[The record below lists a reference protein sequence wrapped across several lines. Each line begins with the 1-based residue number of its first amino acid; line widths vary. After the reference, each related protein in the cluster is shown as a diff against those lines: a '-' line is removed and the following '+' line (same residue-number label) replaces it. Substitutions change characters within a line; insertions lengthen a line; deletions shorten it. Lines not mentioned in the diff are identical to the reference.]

1 MRAGGGRGGLTAS
14 HIEGWK
20 GKKNTKPNDG
30 TADVAIKAPGGGGGA
45 ERWCGGGMGTPK
57 GTKMA
62 PNRRL
67 GGTELT
73 LS

>member
-1 MRAGGGRGGLTAS
+1 MV
-14 HIEGWK
+14 W
-20 GKKNTKPNDG
+20 
-30 TADVAIKAPGGGGGA
+30 
-45 ERWCGGGMGTPK
+45 GGGMGTPK